1 MLAAKYN
8 IKDSERIERVKRKG
22 KLFQSDNFAIA
33 YLQTDDSDHS
43 SFAFIVSKNIS
54 KLATQR
60 NRIKRVLSETV
71 RQNLKYIKEG
81 YDIVFLPKRSIEKVH
96 TGEIMDE
103 VIAAFKKA
111 NLVKRQN

>member
-1 MLAAKYN
+1 MLAAKYT
-8 IKDSERIERVKRKG
+8 IKDSERIEKVKKKG
-22 KLFQSDNFAIA
+22 KLFQSENFAISF
-33 YLQTDDSDHS
+33 LKVGDTHS

-81 YDIVFLPKRSIEKVH
+81 YDIVFLPKKKIIKKQTS
-96 TGEIMDE
+96 EIMHE
-103 VIAAFKKA
+103 VIDAFKKA
-111 NLVKRQN
+111 NLVKSVN